1 VGSVYFPDLRN
12 WLWCTQNLNFLI
24 KKIKSQKKKN
34 QDIFSHFYFFTLLF
48 VYLFSINSFIYL
60 LIYTLISYLPL
71 LPVTPLI

>member
-1 VGSVYFPDLRN
+1 MYPKLKF
-12 WLWCTQNLNFLI
+12 LN
-24 KKIKSQKKKN
+24 KENKISKKKN